1 MNPQDLLRYLI
12 EQIDPSASAK
22 INPSLLADKKVL
34 FELQVGDK
42 QYYLICCHQPAETL
56 VHLSPREYAI
66 AELVAQGLHNRSI
79 SQQLGISPWTVAT
92 YIRRIFNKLNVN
104 SRVEMVARLS
114 KEYSL

>member
-1 MNPQDLLRYLI
+1 MNPQDLLRRLV
-12 EQIDPSASAK
+12 EQIDPATPAK
-22 INPSLLADKKVL
+22 IIPSLLADKEVL
-34 FELQVGDK
+34 FELQIGDK
-42 QYYLICCHQPAETL
+42 QYYLICCHQPTETL
-56 VHLSPREYAI
+56 IHLSPREHAI

-114 KEYSL
+114 KKYSL